1 MPLISIT
8 RLRVRSLRFFPIFVL
23 RALQASGQAA
33 TAEGNLK
40 VAVLRDRHMTFW
52 TSTCWSS
59 EAAMKAFMHAGVHG
73 SVMRRLLEWCDE
85 AALVHWMSDAAVLP
99 SWEEAHTRLQRDGRR
114 SKVNHPSR
122 AHVAYE
128 IEKPTLGVTRE
139 RLVK

>member
-1 MPLISIT
+1 
-8 RLRVRSLRFFPIFVL
+8 VRSLRFYPIFVL
-23 RALQASGQAA
+23 RALQANRQAA

-40 VAVLRDRHMTFW
+40 VAVLRDRQMTFW
-52 TSTCWSS
+52 TSTCWSG

-73 SVMRRLLEWCDE
+73 PVMRKLLEWCDE

-99 SWEEAHTRLQRDGRR
+99 SWEEAHARLQRDGRR
-114 SKVNHPSR
+114 SKVNHPSP

-128 IEKPTLGVTRE
+128 IEKPTLGVSRE